1 MDLDANHPVS
11 GLGVGF
17 RVDWPFT
24 LQETGNAMM
33 PILPRG
39 MRITTRLA
47 IHVRFDTGNSPAEC
61 VGAHSTHIAEHLGA
75 LVLCIKPTS
84 SLPEPQFP
92 T

>member
-1 MDLDANHPVS
+1 MAEEVWVDLDANHPVS

-47 IHVRFDTGNSPAEC
+47 IHVRFDTGNSPAER
-61 VGAHSTHIAEHLGA
+61 VGAHSTHIAEHLG
-75 LVLCIKPTS
+75 KPDFAC
-84 SLPEPQFP
+84 PMKN
-92 T
+92 